1 MAATARKPI
10 LYFIVF
16 TVFITFYDLSNTTE
30 HLRFY
35 NCFMKTAGFYSD
47 CFVEAELQRLF
58 VVYRLKLI
66 WTKKASPHCTRFAV
80 TKWSKHGQTSLVIS
94 ESGHLL
100 DLTICMD
107 IHPNPGW
114 DRDELIPRATSTR
127 QDGNLNFPAN
137 THIKY
142 SRRQLF
148 SFKSRAAV
156 PGNLFNLLKTQ
167 GILKSRRVRAGRLHK
182 QRIRPI
188 STLLGSRRTNCNYIS
203 NTNSMRSRN
212 LHLGVNNK
220 NSISVDLNTSS
231 SFSSTSSA
239 TKLLKICHL
248 NSHSINNKSTIIKDY
263 VVETDV
269 DVMALTETWLTP
281 DSEFDFAIRDTTPS
295 QYAFLHNPRINRSGG
310 GVGLLYKSSLKV
322 ERQNQTE
329 TFKSFEY
336 FEVILSNVTVTRI
349 IIVYRPPQSK
359 NNCVSNS
366 LFFEEFPVLL
376 EHLATASGKLIMLGD
391 FNFHVDDT
399 DNASAMKFLDIVN
412 CFNLAQHIT
421 VPTHKDGHT
430 LDLIITRNDEDL
442 ISDIDVHNH

>member
-16 TVFITFYDLSNTTE
+16 TNTTE

-35 NCFMKTAGFYSD
+35 NCSMKTAGFYSD

-100 DLTICMD
+100 DLRICMD

-114 DRDELIPRATSTR
+114 DCDELIPRATSTR

-142 SRRQLF
+142 SRRQLL

-156 PGNLFNLLKTQ
+156 PDNLFNLLKTQ

-188 STLLGSRRTNCNYIS
+188 STLLGSRRTNCKI
-203 NTNSMRSRN
+203 TFQTQTQW
-212 LHLGVNNK
+212 
-220 NSISVDLNTSS
+220 DLE
-231 SFSSTSSA
+231 
-239 TKLLKICHL
+239 IC
-248 NSHSINNKSTIIKDY
+248 IW
-263 VVETDV
+263 V
-269 DVMALTETWLTP
+269 
-281 DSEFDFAIRDTTPS
+281 
-295 QYAFLHNPRINRSGG
+295 
-310 GVGLLYKSSLKV
+310 
-322 ERQNQTE
+322 
-329 TFKSFEY
+329 
-336 FEVILSNVTVTRI
+336 
-349 IIVYRPPQSK
+349 
-359 NNCVSNS
+359 
-366 LFFEEFPVLL
+366 
-376 EHLATASGKLIMLGD
+376 
-391 FNFHVDDT
+391 
-399 DNASAMKFLDIVN
+399 
-412 CFNLAQHIT
+412 
-421 VPTHKDGHT
+421 
-430 LDLIITRNDEDL
+430 
-442 ISDIDVHNH
+442 